1 MGGLL
6 AIIAVLANLK
16 LGPIE
21 LVPRHCPGLERLPQ
35 DFEVRTDE
43 DSRAVRH
50 DILHFSARVVATVV
64 AQPSATPHAGGF
76 KRRLW
81 RERLSIRGSSRR
93 FPVAPPVASESW
105 LLTI

>member
-1 MGGLL
+1 MIQ
-6 AIIAVLANLK
+6 ASVKWPN
-16 LGPIE
+16 
-21 LVPRHCPGLERLPQ
+21 
-35 DFEVRTDE
+35 DFGVNTC
-43 DSRAVRH
+43 RAVRH

-64 AQPSATPHAGGF
+64 ALPSATPHPGGF

-93 FPVAPPVASESW
+93 FPVAPPAASASW